1 MRFNAPRHS
10 YESRTPF
17 ATEVTASVRFFDA
30 ERGFGFVMPD
40 GGGADAFLPAR
51 LVEAAGRGH
60 LPEGTTLTVDLVEG
74 DRGPQVS
81 RIYRFDLST
90 AVPEG
95 ERHGRGDR
103 PQRTDRPARQG
114 RPERGDRFG
123 HGDRPQRSDRPDRGP
138 KPRADLRGGDVPPV
152 ATGTV
157 EGTVKWYDAKK
168 GFGFVA
174 PGDGG
179 KDVFVHAS
187 ALARSGLSGLA
198 ENARVRLGVRDGQKG
213 REAVSVE
220 VV

>member
-90 AVPEG
+90 AVP
-95 ERHGRGDR
+95 
-103 PQRTDRPARQG
+103 RPAA
-114 RPERGDRFG
+114 RPSRSRSRAARW
-123 HGDRPQRSDRPDRGP
+123 RPACRC
-138 KPRADLRGGDVPPV
+138 PRA
-152 ATGTV
+152 T
-157 EGTVKWYDAKK
+157 
-168 GFGFVA
+168 
-174 PGDGG
+174 
-179 KDVFVHAS
+179 S
-187 ALARSGLSGLA
+187 
-198 ENARVRLGVRDGQKG
+198 
-213 REAVSVE
+213 
-220 VV
+220 